1 MEQGLELEVFA
12 RLDIKVDKETFK
24 NAVKIFK
31 DWAVV
36 GSAFSYGTF
45 CGTAG
50 FLAAHSRPFSIKY
63 FC

>member
-1 MEQGLELEVFA
+1 MEEGLELEVIA

-31 DWAVV
+31 DFFAV
-36 GSAFSYGTF
+36 AFSCGTF